1 MKICITGGAGFI
13 ASNIAEHY
21 LKLGHEVVIIDNL
34 ALGFRKNIPPGAKFY
49 HLDINDNEI
58 HNIFQKEKF
67 DIVNHH
73 AALMSVRYSVY
84 NPIDDARTNILGSIN
99 LLEAT
104 KNSGV
109 KKFIFSSSAGTV
121 YGEQNVF
128 PCDETHQNKPISPYG
143 VSKLSTE
150 KYIEY
155 YNTLFNMDFVIFRYT
170 NVYGRRQNP
179 HGEAGV
185 VAIFALKM
193 LNNQPAYIT
202 GDGSITRDYVYID
215 DVVRANEFALNDN
228 VHGIFNIATGIETD
242 LNTMFDKLAN
252 LTNYNLPREYMP
264 SKLGEQKRSV
274 CTAEKFHKLTGWQ
287 PQTML
292 NEGLAKTLE
301 FYKTYDIE

>member
-13 ASNIAEHY
+13 GSNIAEHY
-21 LKLGHEVVIIDNL
+21 IKLGHEVVIIDNL
-34 ALGFRKNIPPGAKFY
+34 ALGFRQNIPDGAKFY
-49 HLDINDNEI
+49 HIDINDEEI
-58 HNIFQKEKF
+58 HDIFKKEKF

-73 AALMSVRYSVY
+73 AALMSVRYSVSM
-84 NPIDDARTNILGSIN
+84 PLEDARTNILGSIN
-99 LLEAT
+99 LLEAS

-121 YGEQNVF
+121 YGEQDVF
-128 PCDETHQNKPISPYG
+128 PCDENHPNRPVSPYG

-179 HGEAGV
+179 LGEAGV

-193 LNNQPAYIT
+193 LNNQPTYIT

-215 DVVRANEFALNDN
+215 DILSAHELALNDN
-228 VHGIFNIATGIETD
+228 VKGIFNIATGIETD
-242 LNTMFDKLAN
+242 LNHIFDKLAN
-252 LTNYNLPREYMP
+252 LTNYKLPKVYTP
-264 SKLGEQKRSV
+264 PKLGEQKRSV
-274 CTAEKFHKLTGWQ
+274 CTADKFKNLTGWQ
-287 PQTML
+287 PLTML
-292 NEGLAKTLE
+292 DEGLPKTVE
-301 FYKTYDIE
+301 FYKSYNAK

>member
-34 ALGFRKNIPPGAKFY
+34 ALGFRKNIPDGAKFY
-49 HLDINDNEI
+49 HLDINDSEI

-99 LLEAT
+99 LLEAA

-128 PCDETHQNKPISPYG
+128 PCDETHPNKPISPYG

-155 YNTLFNMDFVIFRYT
+155 YNTLYGMDFVIFRYT

-193 LNNQPAYIT
+193 LNNEPAYIT

-215 DVVRANEFALNDN
+215 DIVKANELALNDN

-242 LNTMFDKLAN
+242 LNAIFDKLAKF
-252 LTNYNLPREYMP
+252 TNYKLPREYME
-264 SKLGEQKRSV
+264 SKPGEQKRSV

-292 NEGLAKTLE
+292 DEGLPKTVE
-301 FYKTYDIE
+301 FYRTYDIE

>member
-13 ASNIAEHY
+13 GSNIAEHY

-34 ALGFRKNIPPGAKFY
+34 ALGFRKNIPDGAKFY
-49 HLDINDNEI
+49 HLDITDNSIAEV
-58 HNIFQKEKF
+58 FEREKF
-67 DIVNHH
+67 DVVNHH

-84 NPIDDARTNILGSIN
+84 NPVDDARTNILGSIN
-99 LLEAT
+99 LLEAA
-104 KNSGV
+104 KNTGV

-128 PCDETHQNKPISPYG
+128 PCDETHPNKPISPYG

-155 YNTLFNMDFVIFRYT
+155 YNTLFNLDYVIFRYT

-179 HGEAGV
+179 LGEAGV
-185 VAIFALKM
+185 IAIFALKM
-193 LNNQPAYIT
+193 LNNQPVFIT

-215 DVVRANEFALNDN
+215 DVTWANELALNDN

-242 LNTMFDKLAN
+242 LNTIFDKLAT
-252 LTNYNLPREYMP
+252 LTNYKQPKVYTAP
-264 SKLGEQKRSV
+264 KLGEQKSSV
-274 CTAEKFHKLTGWQ
+274 CTAEKFHKLTGWH
-287 PQTML
+287 PRTML
-292 NEGLAKTLE
+292 DEGLPKTVE
-301 FYKTYDIE
+301 FYKSYNI

>member
-13 ASNIAEHY
+13 GSNIAEHY

-34 ALGFRKNIPPGAKFY
+34 ALGFRKNIPDGAKFY
-49 HLDINDNEI
+49 HLDITDNSIAEV
-58 HNIFQKEKF
+58 FEREKF
-67 DIVNHH
+67 DVVNHH

-84 NPIDDARTNILGSIN
+84 NPVDDARTNILGSIN
-99 LLEAT
+99 LLEAA
-104 KNSGV
+104 KNTGV

-128 PCDETHQNKPISPYG
+128 PCDETHPNKPISPYG

-155 YNTLFNMDFVIFRYT
+155 YNTLFNLDYVIFRYT

-179 HGEAGV
+179 LGEAGV
-185 VAIFALKM
+185 IAIFALKM
-193 LNNQPAYIT
+193 LNNQPVFIT

-215 DVVRANEFALNDN
+215 DVTWANELALNDN

-242 LNTMFDKLAN
+242 LNTIFDKLAT
-252 LTNYNLPREYMP
+252 LTNYKQPKVYTAP
-264 SKLGEQKRSV
+264 KLGEQKRSV
-274 CTAEKFHKLTGWQ
+274 CTAEKFHKLTGWH
-287 PQTML
+287 PRTML
-292 NEGLAKTLE
+292 DEGLPKTVE
-301 FYKTYDIE
+301 FYKSYNI